1 LVDFKLTKTD
11 KTSDLVETNLSYH
24 RKEMSDRDKDNNDDD
39 DDGANQNQNNF
50 KRHLFHSTFN
60 IQ

>member
-11 KTSDLVETNLSYH
+11 KTSDLVETNLSHH
-24 RKEMSDRDKDNNDDD
+24 RKEMSDRDKDDDDD
-39 DDGANQNQNNF
+39 DDGAIQIKIISSDVYF
-50 KRHLFHSTFN
+50 ISFN

>member
-1 LVDFKLTKTD
+1 MVDFKLTKTN
-11 KTSDLVETNLSYH
+11 KTSDLVETNLSYL